1 MAFAVVGLVAGGLSA
16 ASGIAGAISG
26 GIKAKKA
33 KQEAA
38 EAQKELDKQKRAFEN
53 LDTSNPYANMQN
65 TMEDLTVNQQ
75 EAEFIKQ
82 QQQQNQA
89 NILQNMRG
97 AAGGS
102 GIAALAQTLA
112 NQGSLDAQK
121 AATSIGKQEQANQAA
136 ERAEASKL
144 QSLERE
150 GDLISRQAQASKIGS
165 LMGMAADDVSAAN
178 ARRAAGQEQM
188 MSGINQAVGAV
199 AGVATGKFGK
209 GAQGKLAGLFG
220 GGAKSGGAP
229 PMLDQDGDGI
239 PDTIDA
245 QTFIGP
251 MPQS

>member
-1 MAFAVVGLVAGGLSA
+1 
-16 ASGIAGAISG
+16 
-26 GIKAKKA
+26 
-33 KQEAA
+33 
-38 EAQKELDKQKRAFEN
+38 
-53 LDTSNPYANMQN
+53 
-65 TMEDLTVNQQ
+65 
-75 EAEFIKQ
+75 
-82 QQQQNQA
+82 
-89 NILQNMRG
+89 
-97 AAGGS
+97 
-102 GIAALAQTLA
+102 
-112 NQGSLDAQK
+112 
-121 AATSIGKQEQANQAA
+121 
-136 ERAEASKL
+136 
-144 QSLERE
+144 
-150 GDLISRQAQASKIGS
+150 
-165 LMGMAADDVSAAN
+165 MGMAADDVSAAN